1 MIYIGYFII
10 FICFAGLSYLLVNT
24 IKEKKVFNVVAE
36 QLKVR
41 TNMISK
47 ARIKSSEEEYKLV
60 GNDEKVGFFTRLD
73 IVINMSSL
81 KRKFPHINTELV
93 LLFVA
98 LITLVAGIITAI
110 VLKNTMFVLLACII
124 TVFFFY
130 FLYHAVSDM
139 QVKKID
145 ESILQFAN
153 LLHSYSYQSDLISV
167 FESITPQLEEPLK
180 TAVATCVAESRVD
193 GDVSGAIGRLSLKM
207 RHRKLTELL
216 QALEAGSR
224 NNSNYKAIIGRCY
237 DSITIYKGEKE
248 IRRATARGARL
259 NIILM
264 LLIFVLCI
272 TTLVVFLE
280 LPLSLIFFSDKVGNR
295 MFLFCCIVLL
305 YVCWKFITLDSK

>member
-47 ARIKSSEEEYKLV
+47 ARIKSSEEEYKLF
-60 GNDEKVGFFTRLD
+60 GNDEKVSFFTRLD

-81 KRKFPHINTELV
+81 KRRFPHINTELV
-93 LLFVA
+93 LLFVSFV
-98 LITLVAGIITAI
+98 TLLVGIIAAI
-110 VLKNTMFVLLACII
+110 VLKNTIFVLIACII

-130 FLYHAVSDM
+130 FLYHTVSDM

-193 GDVSGAIGRLSLKM
+193 GDVSGAIGRLALKM

-224 NNSNYKAIIGRCY
+224 NNANYKAIIGRCY

-248 IRRATARGARL
+248 IRRATVRGARL
-259 NIILM
+259 NIVLM
-264 LLIFVLCI
+264 LLIFILCI
-272 TTLVVFLE
+272 IAIVVFLE
-280 LPLSLIFFSDKVGNR
+280 LPVSLIFFSDKTGNI

>member
-1 MIYIGYFII
+1 
-10 FICFAGLSYLLVNT
+10 
-24 IKEKKVFNVVAE
+24 
-36 QLKVR
+36 
-41 TNMISK
+41 
-47 ARIKSSEEEYKLV
+47 
-60 GNDEKVGFFTRLD
+60 
-73 IVINMSSL
+73 MSSL

-98 LITLVAGIITAI
+98 LITLLIGIITAI
-110 VLKNTMFVLLACII
+110 ILQNTMFVLLACII

-153 LLHSYSYQSDLISV
+153 LLHSYSYQNDLISV
-167 FESITPQLEEPLK
+167 FESITPQLEEPLR

-216 QALEAGSR
+216 QALEAGSK
-224 NNSNYKAIIGRCY
+224 NNANYKAIIGRCY
-237 DSITIYKGEKE
+237 DSIIIYKGEKE
-248 IRRATARGARL
+248 IRRATARGARI

-264 LLIFVLCI
+264 LFIFVYCYI
-272 TTLVVFLE
+272 
-280 LPLSLIFFSDKVGNR
+280 SIFFG
-295 MFLFCCIVLL
+295 
-305 YVCWKFITLDSK
+305 ITFKLDIFQ

>member
-10 FICFAGLSYLLVNT
+10 FICFIGLSYLLVNT
-24 IKEKKVFNVVAE
+24 IKEKEVFNVVAE
-36 QLKVR
+36 RLKVR
-41 TNMISK
+41 TNVISK

-60 GNDEKVGFFTRLD
+60 GNDEKVDFFTKID
-73 IVINMSSL
+73 IVINVSGL

-98 LITLVAGIITAI
+98 LITLVVGILSAI
-110 VLKNTMFVLLACII
+110 ILQNTMFVLLACII
-124 TVFFFY
+124 TIFFFY

-145 ESILQFAN
+145 EGILQFAN

-167 FESITPQLEEPLK
+167 FESITPQLEEPLR

-193 GDVSGAIGRLSLKM
+193 GDVSAAIGRLSLKM

-216 QALEAGSR
+216 QALEAGSK
-224 NNSNYKAIIGRCY
+224 NNANYKAIIGRCY

-248 IRRATARGARL
+248 VRRATVRGARI

-272 TTLVVFLE
+272 ATLVVFLE
-280 LPLSLIFFSDKVGNR
+280 LPLSLIFFSDIVGNI
-295 MFLFCCIVLL
+295 MFLFCCTVLL
-305 YVCWKFITLDSK
+305 YVCWKFITLGSK

>member
-1 MIYIGYFII
+1 MIYIGYCVI
-10 FICFAGLSYLLVNT
+10 FICFVGLSYLLVST

-41 TNMISK
+41 TSMIAK

-60 GNDEKVGFFTRLD
+60 GNDEKVGFFTKLD

-98 LITLVAGIITAI
+98 LITLFVGVITA
-110 VLKNTMFVLLACII
+110 LFLQNTMFVLLACII
-124 TVFFFY
+124 SIFFFY
-130 FLYHAVSDM
+130 FIYHAVSDM

-153 LLHSYSYQSDLISV
+153 LLHSYSYQSDLITI
-167 FESITPQLEEPLK
+167 FESIIPQLEEPLR

-207 RHRKLTELL
+207 RHKKLTELL
-216 QALEAGSR
+216 QALDAGSK
-224 NNSNYKAIIGRCY
+224 NNANYKAIIGRCY

-248 IRRATARGARL
+248 IRRATARGARI

-264 LLIFVLCI
+264 LFIFVLCI
-272 TTLVVFLE
+272 ATLVVFLE
-280 LPLSLIFFSDKVGNR
+280 LPLSLIFFSDSVGNK
-295 MFLFCCIVLL
+295 MFLFCCAVLL
-305 YVCWKFITLDSK
+305 YVCWKFITLG

>member
-1 MIYIGYFII
+1 MRSAPRALRYIDEVMGKTMIDYDVV
-10 FICFAGLSYLLVNT
+10 GLNET
-24 IKEKKVFNVVAE
+24 
-36 QLKVR
+36 
-41 TNMISK
+41 
-47 ARIKSSEEEYKLV
+47 KLM
-60 GNDEKVGFFTRLD
+60 D
-73 IVINMSSL
+73 
-81 KRKFPHINTELV
+81 
-93 LLFVA
+93 
-98 LITLVAGIITAI
+98 
-110 VLKNTMFVLLACII
+110 VLLACII

-153 LLHSYSYQSDLISV
+153 LLHSYSYQNDLISV

-216 QALEAGSR
+216 QALEAGSK
-224 NNSNYKAIIGRCY
+224 NNANYKAIIGRCY

-248 IRRATARGARL
+248 IRRATARGARI

-272 TTLVVFLE
+272 ATLVFFLE
-280 LPLSLIFFSDKVGNR
+280 LHGRLWQFKKLLPYQYILIIKQ
-295 MFLFCCIVLL
+295 L
-305 YVCWKFITLDSK
+305 